1 MSLLDTIKTLRK
13 GDRVKVTSYAKLQSG
28 APKIYVGTFD
38 DYEPRRGDFVF
49 SLHVDQGD
57 IDLLGNAKT
66 TRMQFINSTVRK
78 IELL

>member
-1 MSLLDTIKTLRK
+1 MSLLDKLKTLRQ

-28 APKIYVGTFD
+28 LPKIYVGTFN

-49 SLHVDQGD
+49 TVNVDQGD
-57 IDLLGNAKT
+57 TDLLGNAKT
-66 TRMQFINSTVRK
+66 TKMQFINSTVRN